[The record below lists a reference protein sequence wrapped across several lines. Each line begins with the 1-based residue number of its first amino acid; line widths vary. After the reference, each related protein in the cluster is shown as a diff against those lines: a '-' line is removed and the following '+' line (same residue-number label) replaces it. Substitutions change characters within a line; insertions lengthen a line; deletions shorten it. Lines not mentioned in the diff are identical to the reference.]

1 MEDMTEKLSNLDD
14 NGDQLGKHLDLSDG
28 STHKRCHNEK
38 RSERRARTE
47 RLLSDIDKDQGK
59 KRMEIVTSQQSCTL
73 EQNRGVI
80 EEELSRAIS
89 EEKKHKFQDLYEEH
103 SDSIRNDQDTMKS
116 FCSKYN
122 VEEKHVIAYVNH
134 LKDIEI
140 RKDIRTRAAQE
151 RRRQEAERT
160 YKDFQW
166 DNLIEGG
173 KVQKLRVRE
182 LDLYLNKHGLTTVGR
197 KLDKVKAIRCHYYR
211 QNKETVITEELSS
224 DEDDVEFED
233 EESESGEAESDD
245 DYVFVDLDEQ
255 PEIGTSSTIQFVSD
269 EQIFTVVVQGP

>member
-1 MEDMTEKLSNLDD
+1 LGDLCLPPVKPRWADLTDAGPGVGVSNYEVRFRDAELARVHNSDYRSPDELFFFNSVYLDNYRGASERNKEQAPGAAYFRKIESFMEDHYIRGELLWNSVVMPVKSQEKKVPISVP
-14 NGDQLGKHLDLSDG
+14 
-28 STHKRCHNEK
+28 E
-38 RSERRARTE
+38 TE
-47 RLLSDIDKDQGK
+47 RIPQPVPDSNNPGHFMDIYQTESTGRTPDDYLPRKCIK
-59 KRMEIVTSQQSCTL
+59 
-73 EQNRGVI
+73 
-80 EEELSRAIS
+80 
-89 EEKKHKFQDLYEEH
+89 DLYEEH

-173 KVQKLRVRE
+173 KVEKLRVRE

-211 QNKETVITEELSS
+211 QNK
-224 DEDDVEFED
+224 
-233 EESESGEAESDD
+233 
-245 DYVFVDLDEQ
+245 
-255 PEIGTSSTIQFVSD
+255 
-269 EQIFTVVVQGP
+269 